1 MMKVKTAA
9 PGFEYGTP
17 ATLNNDC
24 SLGTD
29 EVATM
34 MSISVYPNPMK
45 TTATIVV
52 SNTSSKLAMK
62 MYDILGREILSKET
76 NDNTFIISRGNLSAG
91 IYLLK
96 IVAMDQ
102 TLVQTQKLII
112 E

>member
-1 MMKVKTAA
+1 
-9 PGFEYGTP
+9 
-17 ATLNNDC
+17 
-24 SLGTD
+24 
-29 EVATM
+29 
-34 MSISVYPNPMK
+34 
-45 TTATIVV
+45 
-52 SNTSSKLAMK
+52 MK
-62 MYDILGREILSKET
+62 MFDILGREILSKET